1 MPAVGR
7 IAVCMATL
15 AALLLGGCA
24 SLPPGT
30 QGTAA
35 PALPARSGAESQ
47 FDALVARQD
56 RLYRVIGPLVVSN
69 AVLCKTSARPLLGFT
84 AKNKYSY
91 PPEWRAAAESRHRL
105 GEPLQVMQ
113 VLDGSGAMRA
123 GLRRGDL
130 LQSIEGQPLPAGP
143 RAEAEAARIVA
154 PLMKSNV
161 ELAVTVLR
169 DGSTKVLTIPLTTGC
184 AFAVD
189 VGNAPHLN
197 AYSDGRRIM
206 VTAGMLDALTDTE
219 LASIL
224 AREMAH
230 NVQRHPRTMQ
240 TSATVA
246 GVIDALLAA
255 RPDLTAFA
263 GSAGIRPMEARLDQE
278 ADRLALY
285 LLARAG
291 QDPGA
296 ALATLERL
304 AQTHPGSV
312 ASSYTALHPWS
323 EERVVLMRATLAEIR
338 QKQAGRKPL
347 VP

>member
-1 MPAVGR
+1 MAVGR
-7 IAVCMATL
+7 NAAYGATL
-15 AALLLGGCA
+15 FALLLGGCA
-24 SLPPGT
+24 SLPAGSPAPSPSAPPFRS
-30 QGTAA
+30 AA
-35 PALPARSGAESQ
+35 DSM
-47 FDALVARQD
+47 FDALLARQD
-56 RLYRVIGPLVVSN
+56 RLYRVISPLVTNN
-69 AVLCKTSARPLLGFT
+69 AVLCKTAARPLLGFT

-91 PPEWRAAAESRHRL
+91 PQELRAAAESRHQL
-105 GEPLQVMQ
+105 GEQLQVMQ
-113 VLDGSGAMRA
+113 VLDGGGAMRA

-130 LQSIEGQPLPAGP
+130 LQSIEGQALPAGP

-154 PLMKSNV
+154 PLMRNSV
-161 ELAVTVLR
+161 ALDMTVLR
-169 DGSTKVLTIPLTTGC
+169 DGSAKVLNIPLTTGC
-184 AFAVD
+184 AFTVD

-206 VTAGMLDALTDTE
+206 VTAGMLDALSDAE
-219 LASIL
+219 LAVIL

-230 NVQRHPRTMQ
+230 NIQRHPRTMQ

-255 RPDLTAFA
+255 RPDLSAFA
-263 GSAGIRPMEARLDQE
+263 GSAGIRPMEPKLDQE

-296 ALATLERL
+296 ALPALERI
-304 AQTHPGSV
+304 AQSHPASV

-323 EERVVLMRATLAEIR
+323 DERASAMRATLSEIR
-338 QKQAGRKPL
+338 QKQSSRKPL